1 MSGVAPSRIAKNLVT
16 PCSLQVKN
24 VKSSSGYLIREGGS
38 DVEYDLYDGQQ
49 GTFGITYRREMVVR
63 R

>member
-1 MSGVAPSRIAKNLVT
+1 MHMSGDARSRIAKNLVT
-16 PCSLQVKN
+16 PCSLQAKG

-49 GTFGITYRREMVVR
+49 ETFGIT
-63 R
+63 